1 MCKFRLYILTVEYLF
16 SESDFFL
23 TGFKNPLKVGTR
35 GIELKVGTRGIE
47 LKVGTRCRGFHG
59 RWSFERVT

>member
-47 LKVGTRCRGFHG
+47 LQVGTRGI
-59 RWSFERVT
+59 EL